1 MVINAG
7 YGYVGKF
14 LEENLQQIEDMAK
27 VNMIALSKL
36 CWLCA
41 NEMKKRKTGII
52 INIASTGAYHPGP
65 YTALYYAT
73 KAFVL
78 SLSQA
83 LEIELKSEGIRV
95 LTVWPG
101 AVNTGFSKK
110 AGRRDNAFA
119 MPQRTVANKVVKALK
134 EKKNLLVPGLFYKF
148 FVHIPR
154 RIGRCL
160 VCWQQKNMAYHI
172 DK

>member
-1 MVINAG
+1 MDLSQNEVEEKLLEWCENRKIIIDILVNNAG

-73 KAFVL
+73 KASVL
-78 SLSQA
+78 SFHE
-83 LEIELKSEGIRV
+83 EISAIIKPEH
-95 LTVWPG
+95 
-101 AVNTGFSKK
+101 F
-110 AGRRDNAFA
+110 
-119 MPQRTVANKVVKALK
+119 
-134 EKKNLLVPGLFYKF
+134 
-148 FVHIPR
+148 
-154 RIGRCL
+154 
-160 VCWQQKNMAYHI
+160 
-172 DK
+172 